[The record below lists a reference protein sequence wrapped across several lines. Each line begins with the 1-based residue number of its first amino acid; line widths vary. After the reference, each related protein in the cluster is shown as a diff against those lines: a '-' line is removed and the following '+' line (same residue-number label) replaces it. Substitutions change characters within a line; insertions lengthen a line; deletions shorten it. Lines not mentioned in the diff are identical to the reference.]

1 MLRRVNE
8 WGFGG
13 KRGGGAMGELRQPDR
28 LMGCGW
34 MRWGGSSSSEPDNLR
49 NDAKAPG
56 PRTIFI
62 LNA

>member
-1 MLRRVNE
+1 MNGALGGRGE
-8 WGFGG
+8 GGPWGNLDSLTDLWVV
-13 KRGGGAMGELRQPDR
+13 A
-28 LMGCGW
+28 GW
-34 MRWGGSSSSEPDNLR
+34 DGGGSSSSEPDNLR